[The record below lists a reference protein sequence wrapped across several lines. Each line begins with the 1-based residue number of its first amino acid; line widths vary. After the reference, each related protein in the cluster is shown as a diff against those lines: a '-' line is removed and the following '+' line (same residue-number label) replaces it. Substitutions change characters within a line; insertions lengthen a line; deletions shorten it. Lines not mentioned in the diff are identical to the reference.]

1 MDTEKLGGSLVNVVL
16 GALILW
22 VAQATFQHS
31 GELAGI
37 DQKFDSLQTQQD
49 NVRERLDGL
58 MHDVSERTR
67 SRFTAEDGDKL
78 ESRINQTHDV
88 LATVERRLSE
98 RVTELQ
104 LKTIALQTQG
114 VDRRELNRL
123 RTDLERLHAGLYPAG
138 ANGPV
143 SIASRREP
151 STIFTTPVN
160 R

>member
-31 GELAGI
+31 GELAGV
-37 DQKFDSLQTQQD
+37 DEKFDSLQAQHD
-49 NVRERLDGL
+49 NVRDRLDSL
-58 MHDVSERTR
+58 MNAVSERTR

-78 ESRINQTHDV
+78 DTRINQTLDTV
-88 LATVERRLSE
+88 TNVERRLVE

-104 LKTIALQTQG
+104 LKVIALQTQG
-114 VDRRELNRL
+114 VDQRELSRL

-143 SIASRREP
+143 SIASRREVSSP
-151 STIFTTPVN
+151 FSTPVN